1 MSRSFSP
8 PRRRQ
13 RDHRENY
20 RDKAHQKKIHSE
32 NPKRGAGRRLNAH
45 LSR

>member
-13 RDHRENY
+13 RDYRENY
-20 RDKAHQKKIHSE
+20 RDKGHQKKIHIE
-32 NPKRGAGRRLNAH
+32 NPKMGAGRRLNAY

>member
-1 MSRSFSP
+1 MSRSFLP

-13 RDHRENY
+13 GEHRENH
-20 RDKAHQKKIHSE
+20 RDKAHQKKIHIE
-32 NPKRGAGRRLNAH
+32 NPKMGAGRKLNAH